1 MSEPLHWGVLSTAHI
16 NEKMLA
22 GAARSPDV
30 EVVAIASR
38 DARRAEAFAARW
50 GIGQAYGSYDD
61 LLSDDA
67 VDAVYVPLPNGL
79 HHPWTLRALQ
89 AGKHVLCEKPYSR
102 RPADVEE
109 AFADAD
115 GRGLVLSEGFM
126 YRYHPQIRELARIVR
141 DKGLIG
147 DVRLVA
153 SSFTWPT
160 DAPGDVRLD
169 SSLDGG
175 SLLDVGV
182 YCISAARLLAGE
194 PRTVAAHQVLGPTGV
209 DVSFAA
215 TMELGS
221 GALAHFDCG
230 INLPDRS
237 HLEVVGSKGTVHV
250 SDPWH
255 CLEPGLTVVQQGRS
269 ALRMPVAQ
277 ANSYQLE
284 LEEFGKAVRR
294 ETHHLLGRDDA
305 LRQARAV
312 DALFRAAASGM
323 RETVCRRRS
332 E

>member
-1 MSEPLHWGVLSTAHI
+1 MSEPLRWGVLSTAHV
-16 NEKMLA
+16 NKKMLA

-38 DARRAEAFAARW
+38 DRCRAEAFAARW
-50 GIGQAYGSYDD
+50 GIGRAYGKYDD

-67 VDAVYVPLPNGL
+67 VDAVYVPLPNSL

-102 RPADVEE
+102 RPTDVEA
-109 AFADAD
+109 AFAEAD

-126 YRYHPQIRELARIVR
+126 YRYHPQIRELARIVSV
-141 DKGLIG
+141 GGMIG
-147 DVRLVA
+147 NVRLVA
-153 SSFTWPT
+153 SSFTQPT
-160 DAPGDVRLD
+160 DDPDDVCLD
-169 SSLDGG
+169 ASLDGG

-182 YCISAARLLAGE
+182 YCISATRLLAGE

-209 DVSFAA
+209 DVCFAA

-221 GALAHFDCG
+221 GALALFDCG
-230 INLPDRS
+230 VNLADRS

-255 CLEPGLTVVQQGRS
+255 CLEPGLTVVPLGKP
-269 ALRMPVAQ
+269 AIPVPVPQ

-294 ETHHLLGRDDA
+294 EAHHLLGRDDA
-305 LRQARAV
+305 LHQARAV
-312 DALFRAAASGM
+312 DALFRAVASGK
-323 RETVCRRRS
+323 RETVS
-332 E
+332 

>member
-1 MSEPLHWGVLSTAHI
+1 MSEPLRWGVLSTAHI
-16 NEKMLA
+16 NEKLLA

-38 DARRAEAFAARW
+38 DTRRAGAFAARW
-50 GIGQAYGSYDD
+50 GIGRAYGSYDD

-79 HHPWTLRALQ
+79 HHRWTLRALR

-109 AFADAD
+109 AFAEAD

-126 YRYHPQIRELARIVR
+126 YRYHPQTRELARIVR
-141 DKGLIG
+141 DQGLIG
-147 DVRLVA
+147 EVRLVV
-153 SSFTWPT
+153 SSFTWPIH
-160 DAPGDVRLD
+160 APGDVRLD

-182 YCISAARLLAGE
+182 YCVSAARLLAGE
-194 PRTVAAHQVLGPTGV
+194 PRTVAAHQVVGPTGV
-209 DVSFAA
+209 DVAFAA

-221 GALAHFDCG
+221 GALAHFDCA

-237 HLEVVGSKGTVHV
+237 HLEVVGSKGTLYV

-255 CLEPGLTVVQQGRS
+255 CFEPGLTVVPQEKPS
-269 ALRMPVAQ
+269 LRVPMPQ
-277 ANSYQLE
+277 ADSYQLE
-284 LEEFGKAVRR
+284 LEEFGRAVRG
-294 ETHHLLGRDDA
+294 EAHHLLGRDDA

-312 DALFRAAASGM
+312 DALFRAAASGN
-323 RETVCRRRS
+323 RETVG
-332 E
+332 